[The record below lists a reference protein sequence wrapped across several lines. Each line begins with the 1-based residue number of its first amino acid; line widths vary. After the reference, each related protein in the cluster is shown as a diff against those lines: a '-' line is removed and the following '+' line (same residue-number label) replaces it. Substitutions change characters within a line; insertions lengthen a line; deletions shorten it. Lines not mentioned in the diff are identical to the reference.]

1 MGYWALY
8 VFSPGALTLLGAQSA
23 FERNLLRTIQESD
36 GTWLNRHFE
45 NLIHS
50 TLPDQR
56 YIPWG
61 DLQSGPN
68 GGVTRDM
75 AGIIDALTWATKSPT
90 GAYFSSWIASERQ
103 RPIPGGYGLI
113 PFRLNNLQL

>member
-36 GTWLNRHFE
+36 GNWLNRHFE

-68 GGVTRDM
+68 GGVIGLWRESLMRDQ
-75 AGIIDALTWATKSPT
+75 GDEDSTGLTSARGSV
-90 GAYFSSWIASERQ
+90 GSGSGR
-103 RPIPGGYGLI
+103 
-113 PFRLNNLQL
+113 FRADTA